1 MKEKE
6 KRIQVTFTLEPNTVK
21 KLDKFSEKNTINK
34 SKFVEK
40 LIIDHIEK
48 NEK

>member
-6 KRIQVTFTLEPNTVK
+6 KRIQVTFTFEPNTVK
-21 KLDKFSEKNTINK
+21 KLDKFSDKNAINK
-34 SKFVEK
+34 SKFIEK
-40 LIIDHIEK
+40 LVIDYIEK